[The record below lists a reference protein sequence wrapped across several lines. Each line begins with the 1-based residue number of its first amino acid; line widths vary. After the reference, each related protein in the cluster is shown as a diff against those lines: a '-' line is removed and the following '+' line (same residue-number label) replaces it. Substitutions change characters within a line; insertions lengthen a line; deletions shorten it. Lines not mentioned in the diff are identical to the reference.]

1 MKKAMNVDVLDYG
14 CDEDSGMFVP
24 KKFSSALSLQTFRY
38 DPCTNESFGGG
49 VPLGIRD
56 PYEVKTVK
64 LDKSAIPGSG
74 EGVILLKDI
83 PKDVPACMYSLFL
96 YRETDQHNLY
106 R

>member
-49 VPLGIRD
+49 VPLG
-56 PYEVKTVK
+56 E
-64 LDKSAIPGSG
+64 
-74 EGVILLKDI
+74 
-83 PKDVPACMYSLFL
+83 
-96 YRETDQHNLY
+96 
-106 R
+106 